1 MEVKDMIGSINLS
14 GMDAPA
20 ITNDKR
26 VGQQYKKTT
35 VTVEQEAYIVDIGNN
50 TDKVT
55 YSKPQTVKPDMKR
68 VEQLKKEADNAL
80 APLRQ
85 MVENLLKEQGMTFKD
100 VSLKANEGKLV
111 QIDDATRAEAQRLIS
126 EDGEYGI
133 EQTSNRLLEFAKA
146 ISGDDKTKYNQL
158 KAAIEEG
165 FSQAQEA
172 WGGELPDICKKTIDS
187 TLEKLDKWA
196 NSKESKE

>member
-1 MEVKDMIGSINLS
+1 MIGSINLS